1 LKKVNAHEACGLI
14 QIQERAAQL
23 LQGRKAY
30 LKRVPRCIC
39 LHGVY
44 GVRRSAGLLLAS
56 AALLVVVLLPALG
69 TKREEAFVED

>member
-44 GVRRSAGLLLAS
+44 GVTANGLQTWCLR
-56 AALLVVVLLPALG
+56 LVM
-69 TKREEAFVED
+69 RWQ